1 MLAIAIVIVACALPA
16 SAYDF
21 ASACTR
27 PYRSTRAHA
36 APDAPCDLT
45 KHAYCATPGSS
56 YPWQAIR
63 RFVRENQGLMR
74 RMYGEERH
82 ISVLKAELDNFI
94 EDDDL
99 DSPPDFAEDII
110 KTKMMY
116 SKRGRAMKDKPHFR
130 PIQSSDKK
138 KVENDS
144 LRVKP
149 LDASGNSTKLN
160 RVETGNKTSSTNN
173 GTQSGDKGISYKTKL
188 ESIAHIEINN
198 LDPDVITLDA
208 VIKQS
213 IETNSIYPNNS
224 DNSKSEAL
232 RGGGNNN
239 TTTESDKNITLTTEP
254 SMNATETTTVDQYD
268 DTTTESDKGGWK
280 AMNPVPDAS
289 TLPPTLLFSE
299 HEKVKVVDRVDTKV
313 NDKKEEPPTK
323 PTHQQEKIR
332 PSVIKLRGANACE
345 TKEELLAP
353 FWANN
358 TRGEKLVLVNMYP
371 YEQYIHLETCVHER
385 KQMYCREGCR
395 CEQHYRLHRLLAFDP
410 HNPCRGIFSDW
421 FKFPACC
428 VCRCY
433 DVPLEFRARSPR
445 LLPPQY
451 GEDVKRIIY
460 EDVARDWYSMTA
472 YGDDEDYDLL

>member
-149 LDASGNSTKLN
+149 LDAS
-160 RVETGNKTSSTNN
+160 
-173 GTQSGDKGISYKTKL
+173 
-188 ESIAHIEINN
+188 
-198 LDPDVITLDA
+198 
-208 VIKQS
+208 
-213 IETNSIYPNNS
+213 
-224 DNSKSEAL
+224 
-232 RGGGNNN
+232 
-239 TTTESDKNITLTTEP
+239 
-254 SMNATETTTVDQYD
+254 
-268 DTTTESDKGGWK
+268 
-280 AMNPVPDAS
+280 DAS